1 MKRSRGEK
9 RADIARATADVD
21 ATEDVDADADADAE
35 ELAGEIEI
43 PAEAKHVTVVDNF
56 LPADLASVLRGVYD
70 ARHDDPRRVHAHR
83 FVWDYW
89 HVPQQYTLLRTP
101 AADYFE
107 DDDQYARLED
117 ALRSYARTELGC
129 GGLTP
134 VWLSCYVDGCR
145 QELHADVPHG
155 PWAFVLSLTRWD
167 ARLFTGGETLV
178 LNPETLEYWRTF
190 RSDDVVERAS
200 LTTTIEPLFNRL
212 TVFDPRVPHGVPVVE
227 GVRDPKLGRLV
238 LHGWFNDPEPFFDG
252 ALSETDAEETLLD
265 VLPPLYETLGTL
277 PRARGVVAAKV
288 LVNGDG
294 GVERVQFTAD
304 SLVPSPEG
312 VGGEL
317 SATYIRDAIMLE
329 IAGTLMETT
338 FPASDGE
345 TRITLPFVFD

>member
-21 ATEDVDADADADAE
+21 AAEDVDADADADAE

-43 PAEAKHVTVVDNF
+43 PAEAKHVTVVDDF

-238 LHGWFNDPEPFFDG
+238 LHGWFNDLEPFFDG

-277 PRARGVVAAKV
+277 PRA
-288 LVNGDG
+288 
-294 GVERVQFTAD
+294 
-304 SLVPSPEG
+304 
-312 VGGEL
+312 
-317 SATYIRDAIMLE
+317 SA
-329 IAGTLMETT
+329 G
-338 FPASDGE
+338 S
-345 TRITLPFVFD
+345 